1 MELQPGSVIDDKYEI
16 VRLIGEG
23 GMGAVFEGRNRL
35 IERRVAIKVLH
46 ASARV
51 AEGVVERFEREARAA
66 GRIGGDHVLE
76 VLDLGTLPTG
86 DRYMVMEYLD
96 GETLA
101 HRITRHG
108 RMTSEQFFP
117 ILRQALVGL
126 ATVHAAGIVHRDLK
140 PDNLFIMN
148 EKAGRR
154 DFLKIIDFGVSKFGT
169 TGGDMSMTRTGS
181 VMGTPYYMSPEQ
193 AKGSSQVN
201 HQSDLYS
208 MGVITFEALTGAVPF
223 DGTSFN
229 DLMFKI
235 VLNEMPALEQVV
247 PGVDPA
253 FSAMVKRATAKDL
266 NRRYQTAAEFLAD
279 VDAWAKRRGLRFSG
293 TQSLSPTAGTVLSPP
308 VNVVPTQGKNLSTKS
323 EWSRTGSD
331 SSTRKSRTVPL
342 LLGGVVALAAAA
354 GAALWVRGG
363 TPEQAQLEPT
373 SITASTPLE
382 APKVEV
388 APEPPK
394 PAEEKVAAPE
404 PPKEAP
410 EPEPEPAM
418 APAQVAPSST
428 RVSAP
433 APRRTTSSAKTPPAS
448 SKQPVSAAEASRA
461 MLEPPPV
468 APVEKKAEPAPKK
481 DPAPTPAKSSTS
493 NGRDFGY

>member
-1 MELQPGSVIDDKYEI
+1 MELKPGSVIDDKYEI

-46 ASARV
+46 ASARA

-76 VLDLGTLPTG
+76 VLDLGSLPTG

-101 HRITRHG
+101 QRITRLG
-108 RMTSEQFFP
+108 RMTCEQFFP

-126 ATVHAAGIVHRDLK
+126 SAVHAAGIVHRDLK

-154 DFLKIIDFGVSKFGT
+154 DFLKIIDFGVSKFGV

-208 MGVITFEALTGAVPF
+208 MGVIAFEALTGAVPF

-235 VLNEMPALEQVV
+235 VLNEMPSLEQVI

-253 FSAMVKRATAKDL
+253 FSAIVRRATAKDL
-266 NRRYQTAAEFLAD
+266 SHRYQTAAEFLAD
-279 VDAWAKRRGLRFSG
+279 LDTWAKRRGLRFSG
-293 TQSLSPTAGTVLSPP
+293 TQSLNPTAGTVLSPP
-308 VNVVPTQGKNLSTKS
+308 INVLPSQAKNLSTKS
-323 EWSRTGSD
+323 EWTRTGTD
-331 SSTRKSRTVPL
+331 SSVRKPKTLPII
-342 LLGGVVALAAAA
+342 LGGVVALAVAA
-354 GAALWVRGG
+354 GAALLIRGG
-363 TPEQAQLEPT
+363 EPEAPLEPT
-373 SITASTPLE
+373 SVSASTPLE
-382 APKVEV
+382 TPKVEI

-394 PAEEKVAAPE
+394 AAPE
-404 PPKEAP
+404 KAP
-410 EPEPEPAM
+410 EPAPEKAEPPPEKAAPGPEP
-418 APAQVAPSST
+418 T
-428 RVSAP
+428 P
-433 APRRTTSSAKTPPAS
+433 APVQAATRATSTKRTTTTAKATTSSTKT
-448 SKQPVSAAEASRA
+448 VTSADASRA
-461 MLEPPPV
+461 MIEPPPPV
-468 APVEKKAEPAPKK
+468 APVEKKAEPAPK
-481 DPAPTPAKSSTS
+481 PAPTPARPSTS
-493 NGRDFGY
+493 AGRDFGY

>member
-1 MELQPGSVIDDKYEI
+1 MQLQPGSVIDDKYEI

-46 ASARV
+46 ASARA

-76 VLDLGTLPTG
+76 VLDLGSLPSG

-101 HRITRHG
+101 QRISRLG
-108 RMTSEQFFP
+108 RMTCEQFFP

-126 ATVHAAGIVHRDLK
+126 STVHAAGIVHRDLK

-154 DFLKIIDFGVSKFGT
+154 DFLKIIDFGVSKFGV

-235 VLNEMPALEQVV
+235 VLNEMPALEQLV
-247 PGVDPA
+247 PGIDPA
-253 FSAMVKRATAKDL
+253 FSAIVRRATAKDL
-266 NRRYQTAAEFLAD
+266 SHRYQTATEFLAD
-279 VDAWAKRRGLRFSG
+279 VDAWAKKRGLRFSG
-293 TQSLSPTAGTVLSPP
+293 TQSLNPTAGTVLSPP
-308 VNVVPTQGKNLSTKS
+308 INAVPSQVKNLSTKS
-323 EWSRTGSD
+323 EWSRTRSD
-331 SSTRKSRTVPL
+331 SSARKSKTVPIVI
-342 LLGGVVALAAAA
+342 GGAVALAVAA
-354 GAALWVRGG
+354 GAAFLVRGE
-363 TPEQAQLEPT
+363 PAEQPQLEPAAV
-373 SITASTPLE
+373 SASTPLDP
-382 APKVEV
+382 PKVEV
-388 APEPPK
+388 TPEPPAAAPEKAPEP
-394 PAEEKVAAPE
+394 ASEKAAS
-404 PPKEAP
+404 AP
-410 EPEPEPAM
+410 EPEPAPEKA
-418 APAQVAPSST
+418 APASPSSKAT
-428 RVSAP
+428 STK
-433 APRRTTSSAKTPPAS
+433 RTTAAKTTTAS
-448 SKQPVSAAEASRA
+448 SKPAVTSADASRA
-461 MLEPPPV
+461 MLEPPPPV
-468 APVEKKAEPAPKK
+468 APVEKKAEPAPK
-481 DPAPTPAKSSTS
+481 PASPAKSSTS
-493 NGRDFGY
+493 AGRDFGY